1 MKHKFIPTFETS
13 VYVNRALKMLRY
25 MTDCDCSDGKF
36 RIKGRGEKL
45 YEINKREMKN
55 EKEFEMF
62 IMFCVHL
69 RNHAE
74 REAKIHL
81 APFEWDDDDAD
92 PVDNYFECIAECDVN
107 NKECETE
114 CVEVLK
120 EES

>member
-1 MKHKFIPTFETS
+1 MKHQFIPSFESS
-13 VYVNRALKMLRY
+13 VYVTRALKMLRY

-36 RIKGRGEKL
+36 RVKGRGEKL

-55 EKEFEMF
+55 EKEFETF
-62 IMFCVHL
+62 IIFCIHL

-74 REAKIHL
+74 EEAKIHF
-81 APFEWDDDDAD
+81 AADEWNEED
-92 PVDNYFECIAECDVN
+92 PVENYFECITECDVN

-114 CVEVLK
+114 CIEVLK